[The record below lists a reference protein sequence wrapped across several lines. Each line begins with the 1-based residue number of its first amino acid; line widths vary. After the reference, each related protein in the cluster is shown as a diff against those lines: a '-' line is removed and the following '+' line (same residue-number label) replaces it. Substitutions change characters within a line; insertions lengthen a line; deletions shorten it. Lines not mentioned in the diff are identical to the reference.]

1 MIKYGHSELVAK
13 LTEGR
18 LMAEY
23 IATMIPARLEKLF
36 PHQYCTCKM
45 VCMFI
50 ERFLTLAS
58 ETNGELSKAELQA
71 FISYRKHKLEPRI
84 LEFYE
89 YTNIEEYKSAREL
102 VGNTVD
108 LNLVCNV
115 AADLI
120 KLNVTPE
127 DLNNNNNLNRLLL
140 DHYFLCMPKH
150 FELLASRT
158 IGLLS
163 YKRRK
168 ESV

>member
-1 MIKYGHSELVAK
+1 
-13 LTEGR
+13 
-18 LMAEY
+18 MAEY
-23 IATMIPARLEKLF
+23 IATMIPAKLEKLF

-50 ERFLTLAS
+50 EKFIALAS
-58 ETNGELSKAELQA
+58 ETSGELSKVELQA
-71 FISYRKHKLEPRI
+71 FVSYRKHKLEPRI

-89 YTNIEEYKSAREL
+89 YTNTEEYKSARAL

-115 AADLI
+115 TTDLI

-127 DLNNNNNLNRLLL
+127 DLENNFTRLLL